1 MEDVVEGAGSDKG
14 SAAPRRPAPRTR
26 FVPAAAHDRG
36 TIHLFLRVDS
46 SLARTRGTG
55 LDGIAAVLGT
65 VVDWPTDDDGIAA
78 VAR

>member
-1 MEDVVEGAGSDKG
+1 L
-14 SAAPRRPAPRTR
+14 P
-26 FVPAAAHDRG
+26 G
-36 TIHLFLRVDS
+36 TE
-46 SLARTRGTG
+46 